1 MNRLVLYH
9 ANCADG
15 FGAAWAAWKKLGN
28 TAEYIPVQYGQP
40 VPPQVDGAESVY
52 IVDFSYPLAIM
63 RDISARC
70 GYLMVID
77 HHASAE
83 RDLKVFGAERG
94 EMGDLIFDK
103 QHSGAVLTWTALHN
117 TPVPKLLDF
126 VEDRDL
132 WRWEL
137 PDSKAISACIA
148 SRPWTFAEWDF
159 LSGALEYDSS
169 ENHGLCVAEG
179 ESILR
184 YQAQIVDRHVQAAKL
199 KELFGPG
206 FPVVPVVN
214 ATCLV
219 SEIGHALC
227 EAFPQYAF
235 SASYYDRTDDKRI
248 WSLRS
253 IGAFDVSEFAK
264 ARGGGGHKNAA
275 GFTEEGVPNE
285 H

>member
-15 FGAAWAAWKKLGN
+15 FGAAWAAWKKLGD

-40 VPPQVDGAESVY
+40 VPEQA
-52 IVDFSYPLAIM
+52 DFSDEVYVLDFCYSLEEMA
-63 RDISARC
+63 A
-70 GYLMVID
+70 LKQAVNQLVVLD
-77 HHASAE
+77 HHPTARAVVQDRRSAHT
-83 RDLKVFGAERG
+83 AE
-94 EMGDLIFDK
+94 FSTK
-103 QHSGAVLTWTALHN
+103 KSGAVLAWEYFQSGMPIPN
-117 TPVPKLLDF
+117 LLRY
-126 VEDRDL
+126 VQDRDF
-132 WRWEL
+132 WTWEL

-148 SRPWTFAEWDF
+148 SRPWTFEEWDF

-169 ENHGLCVAEG
+169 ENYALCVAEG
-179 ESILR
+179 EAILR
-184 YQAQIVDRHVQAAKL
+184 YQAQIVERHVQAAKL
-199 KELFGPG
+199 KQLFGPG

-214 ATCLV
+214 ATFLQ

-235 SASYYDRTDDKRI
+235 SGSYYDRADGNRI

-253 IGAFDVSEFAK
+253 IGEFDVSEFAK

-275 GFTEEGVPNE
+275 GFEEVNE
-285 H
+285 CVESEK